1 MTATVIPTQYAVS
14 AGRSMPIGPSVE
26 RDGANFSVYAEHAT
40 LVELLL
46 FDRHD
51 ATEPTQVIP
60 LTADRHR
67 TFHFWHVRVH
77 DLPVGTH
84 YAYRAHG
91 AWDPANG
98 LRYDAG
104 KVLIDPYGRGHTHD
118 LWSRGAACVPGDNVA
133 VSMRSVLIDTD
144 DYDWEG
150 DQPLGRPFN
159 ETIVYEM
166 HVGGFTR
173 SQSSGVRH
181 PGTFNGVV
189 ERIGYLKELGITAVE
204 LLPVFDFD
212 SSEVLRTSP
221 VDGTE
226 LRNYWGY
233 DPHTWFAP
241 VSSYC
246 TEEEQGSHV
255 REFRDM
261 VKALHKAGIEVIL
274 DVVFNHTA
282 EGNEHGPTI
291 SMKGFDNPS
300 YYLLSAED
308 QSKYLD
314 FSGCGNTNYT
324 NHPVTERMVSDCLHY
339 WVQEMH
345 VDGFRF
351 DEASVLTRGADG
363 GPMLFPPVIW
373 RIELSAALQDTK
385 VIAEAWDAGGLYQV
399 GSFPG
404 ARWGEWNGRFRDD
417 VRDFVRG
424 VPGMVGAVASRV
436 AGSADLFQPGRE
448 LPTTSVNFVTA
459 HDGFTLNDLV
469 SYNQKH
475 NEANGEGNRDGNDDN
490 RSWNCGA
497 EGPTPDSGIDDLRER
512 QVRNFFA
519 LLLLSQGVPM
529 FVMGDEVRRGQR
541 GNNNAYCQD
550 NELTWLDWDLV
561 REEAGLL
568 RFVQGMIRLRRA
580 HPSLQRQQFF
590 NGDLSHHGLPD
601 ISWHGCRL
609 NEPGFGDSASRVLAF
624 TLTGLSPDEPD
635 LNIIFNMES
644 TDLTFELPAIQGQ
657 GWRRLVDTARP
668 APFDISDDSA
678 GSEPVTDATLLVR
691 SHSTVVLASCIP

>member
-1 MTATVIPTQYAVS
+1 MTATSVWTPYQVS
-14 AGRSMPIGPSVE
+14 AGRPMPIGPSI
-26 RDGANFSVYAEHAT
+26 DPSGANFSVYAEHAT

-51 ATEPTQVIP
+51 AIEPIQVIELSP
-60 LTADRHR
+60 DRHR

-77 DLPVGTH
+77 GLPAGAH
-84 YAYRAHG
+84 YAYRVHG
-91 AWDPANG
+91 PWDPANG
-98 LRYDAG
+98 LRYDSD

-150 DQPLGRPFN
+150 DTPLGHPFN
-159 ETIVYEM
+159 ETIIYEM

-173 SQSSGVRH
+173 SASSGVQH

-189 ERIGYLKELGITAVE
+189 ERIDYLKKLGITAVE

-212 SSEVLRTSP
+212 HAEVLRKSP
-221 VDGTE
+221 VDGSD

-233 DPHTWFAP
+233 DPHAWFAP
-241 VSSYC
+241 VASYC
-246 TEEEQGSHV
+246 TEQEQGSHV

-261 VKALHKAGIEVIL
+261 VKALHRAGIEVIL

-291 SMKGFDNPS
+291 SMKGFDNQS
-300 YYLLSAED
+300 YYLLSHQD
-308 QSKYLD
+308 PSRYLD
-314 FSGCGNTNYT
+314 FSGCGNTAYT

-363 GPMLFPPVIW
+363 GQMAFPPVIW

-417 VRDFVRG
+417 IRDFVRG
-424 VPGMVGAVASRV
+424 VPGMVGAVASRL
-436 AGSADLFQPGRE
+436 AGSTDLFQPGRE

-459 HDGFTLNDLV
+459 HDGFTLADLV
-469 SYNQKH
+469 SYDHKH

-490 RSWNCGA
+490 RSWNCGV
-497 EGPTPDSGIDDLRER
+497 EGAPQDAWVEDLRER

-550 NELTWLDWDLV
+550 NELTWFDWDLV
-561 REEAGLL
+561 AQEAGLL
-568 RFVQGMIRLRRA
+568 RFVQAMIGLRRS
-580 HPSLQRQQFF
+580 HPSLQRKQFF
-590 NGDLSHHGLPD
+590 NGLVSHHGLPEVT
-601 ISWHGCRL
+601 WHGCL
-609 NEPGFGDSASRVLAF
+609 LGEPGFGDPNSRVLAL
-624 TLTGLSPDEPD
+624 TLTGLSAGEPD
-635 LNIIFNMES
+635 LHIVFNSES
-644 TDLTFELPAIQGQ
+644 ADLDFEVPAIPGQ
-657 GWRRLVDTARP
+657 LWRRFVDTALP
-668 APFDISDDSA
+668 TPFDISETAA
-678 GSEPVTDATLLVR
+678 GGDPVSGPSVHVLA
-691 SHSTVVLASCIP
+691 HSTVVLVSGIA